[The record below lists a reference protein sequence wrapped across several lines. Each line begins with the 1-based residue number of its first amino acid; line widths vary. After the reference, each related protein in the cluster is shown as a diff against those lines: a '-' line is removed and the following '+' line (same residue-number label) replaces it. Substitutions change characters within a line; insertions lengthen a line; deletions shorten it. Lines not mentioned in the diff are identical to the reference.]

1 MPLYPNHTIVRS
13 LQWILRLSNVWT
25 ITIGIG
31 SLIVTGVVDY
41 MTGFNVSVFLFYF
54 FPVLIVTWKMGSRYG
69 FLFSG
74 LGSLTYILS
83 HMLVSPE
90 NLDHKILYWNSVMSF
105 FILVGIS
112 LIISLL
118 KETMQEALLARV
130 DNLTGV
136 ANGRALEE
144 VAENEIRKAQ
154 RYLRPMTFVYLDLDN
169 FKAVNDAMGHTT
181 GNLVLRTVAQT
192 IKKHIRGSDMVGRI
206 GGDEFAILLPET
218 DDRMAGK
225 ILQRLKEAVSEVM
238 TEMRLPVTLS
248 MGAVTFKSPPAS
260 VDEMYR
266 TGDTLMYQAKQL
278 GKDKILQETV
288 L

>member
-1 MPLYPNHTIVRS
+1 
-13 LQWILRLSNVWT
+13 
-25 ITIGIG
+25 
-31 SLIVTGVVDY
+31 
-41 MTGFNVSVFLFYF
+41 
-54 FPVLIVTWKMGSRYG
+54 
-69 FLFSG
+69 
-74 LGSLTYILS
+74 
-83 HMLVSPE
+83 
-90 NLDHKILYWNSVMSF
+90 
-105 FILVGIS
+105 
-112 LIISLL
+112 
-118 KETMQEALLARV
+118 
-130 DNLTGV
+130 
-136 ANGRALEE
+136 
-144 VAENEIRKAQ
+144 
-154 RYLRPMTFVYLDLDN
+154 
-169 FKAVNDAMGHTT
+169 
-181 GNLVLRTVAQT
+181 
-192 IKKHIRGSDMVGRI
+192 MVGRI